1 MRKHFILGIMALAA
15 LASCT
20 KSEVLNQESQQ
31 EKGITFSAYVGKA
44 TQTKSTPLASANI
57 SDAGIGLLAWR
68 TADAQVTPAD
78 DATLTNNAP
87 SFMPNLK
94 LKNEA
99 GAWVYSPTRYW
110 PSTGAYVSFYAYAP
124 YFDVT
129 ADYGTNPSDFHP
141 ENISIGNIA
150 NITSA
155 GGQHK
160 ITLTVP
166 SNETGTDYNKHTD
179 FMVAR
184 VGNGVANADGTWSGT
199 DANNKTVGINQNLN
213 KDYPDAV
220 KLQMKHA
227 LSKISFVGK
236 SGSTTS
242 SYEFTKV
249 IIDDIT
255 INGKFASKGT
265 YNLLKEEWS
274 DLTSQPAYK
283 YVNTDG
289 SLADQA
295 RYTSLTTENDPFT
308 IMADEFISGKSDPI
322 ATGSDWYRL
331 TKSTHDIMVIPFST
345 TDGTDVIPATI
356 ENVTGYYTVVTY
368 SDEACS
374 TVLDVDRVEFNA
386 PINITL
392 EEGKA
397 YQFQLDIE
405 LKKIT
410 FNVNVEDWQEDDANK
425 YDVVNTNITNKYSVT
440 DESSFNA
447 NLPDWYI
454 AAHPW
459 DANTAATLP
468 WLVVELTPTPAN
480 KLDVSVTTPAGETIE
495 IPNATINP
503 NNSTKTVT
511 LLTLCAEEIFG
522 QGTSE
527 TIGTG
532 KWIVTVNNKSTVITM

>member
-44 TQTKSTPLASANI
+44 TQTKSTPLASDNI

-68 TADAQVTPAD
+68 TADVQVTPAD
-78 DATLTNNAP
+78 DATLTNDAP

-94 LKNEA
+94 LYKDA
-99 GAWVYSPTRYW
+99 ADAWVYSPTRYW

-129 ADYGTNPSDFHP
+129 EDYSANPSDYHP

-166 SNETGTDYNKHTD
+166 SNETGTEYSKHTD

-184 VGNGVANADGTWSGT
+184 VGNGVANADGTWSGM

-236 SGSTTS
+236 SGNTTE
-242 SYEFTKV
+242 SYEYTKV

-255 INGKFASKGT
+255 INGKFASQGT

-274 DLTSQPAYK
+274 DLTSQNAYK
-283 YVNTDG
+283 YANTDG
-289 SLADQA
+289 TAPIQD
-295 RYTSLTTENDPFT
+295 RYTNLTTDEDPFT
-308 IMADEFISGKSDPI
+308 EMADEFISSVSEAI
-322 ATGSDWYRL
+322 TGSDWYRL

-356 ENVTGYYTVVTY
+356 ENVTGHYTVVTY
-368 SDEACS
+368 SDESCS
-374 TVLDVDRVEFNA
+374 TVLDVDQVEFNA

-410 FNVNVEDWQEDDANK
+410 FNVNVEEWLENDANK
-425 YDVVNTNITNKYSVT
+425 YDVVNTNITNQYSVT
-440 DESSFNA
+440 DESSFNLS
-447 NLPDWYI
+447 LPDWYK

-480 KLDVSVTTPAGETIE
+480 KLNVSVTTPAGDTID
-495 IPNATINP
+495 IPNERINP

-532 KWIVTVNNKSTVITM
+532 KWIVTVNNKSTEITM